1 MLYQKILLKV
11 DLDSMQNTVFYLAR
25 PSDLPKNPNEL
36 CLELS
41 DLKELLV
48 NAYKYAE
55 HPNKALKN
63 IQDLFA
69 FIDLSSSFFEKISDD
84 SDESQQNKDNDLA
97 FNIHRVKGDILK
109 IVSHSTLNAY
119 TRLLTEAD
127 VVGTNLHKNDWGKLH
142 CAYRVIFNL
151 LSNINHSTYQIIP
164 SDPKKSID
172 SSKESGLNRWEQG
185 HYVFMTI
192 IQGMIIS
199 LNFFTYHFNN
209 TSNEES
215 INYYMHATAM
225 LMWGS
230 EAALKFAADFSNS
243 AYDLEV
249 RPTLSPPIAPPG
261 MSGLYWRDHE
271 FFIKKI
277 IFKLK
282 PIFSNPPHFLKE
294 TVNSFQEAL
303 ACVYDAHKLVC
314 TKFVGQSESSLISK
328 KPAGIVLQNYKKN
341 RLHVFNP

>member
-1 MLYQKILLKV
+1 MQKTI
-11 DLDSMQNTVFYLAR
+11 FYLAR
-25 PSDLPKNPNEL
+25 PSDLPKYPNEL
-36 CLELS
+36 
-41 DLKELLV
+41 DHKPNDIQKLLV
-48 NAYKYAE
+48 NARKYTE
-55 HPNKALKN
+55 TPNDSLES
-63 IQDLFA
+63 IQELFHYL
-69 FIDLSSSFFEKISDD
+69 DLSSTSFEKIFVDP
-84 SDESQQNKDNDLA
+84 DESQQNKDNDLA
-97 FNIHRVKGDILK
+97 FNIYRVKGDILK

-119 TRLLTEAD
+119 SRLLAEANNI
-127 VVGTNLHKNDWGKLH
+127 GTNLNKMDWGKLH
-142 CAYRVIFNL
+142 CAYKVIFNL
-151 LSNINHSTYQIIP
+151 LSNVNYSTYQIIP
-164 SDPKKSID
+164 SDPKNCVD
-172 SSKESGLNRWEQG
+172 STKESGLNRWEQG

-199 LNFFTYHFNN
+199 LNFFTHHLND
-209 TSNEES
+209 THDEKS
-215 INYYMHATAM
+215 INYYMHVTTM

-230 EAALKFAADFSNS
+230 EAALKFAADFSNA
-243 AYDLEV
+243 AYDAEV

-314 TKFVGQSESSLISK
+314 TKFVGHTESSLISK
-328 KPAGIVLQNYKKN
+328 KPAGVVLQNYKKN
-341 RLHVFNP
+341 RMHVFNP